1 MTASPLVLT
10 LALFALGALL
20 MALAHRRRHA
30 TAARRREDWVKYAVY
45 LALIGALLG
54 AAALGRW
61 LVGAAVA
68 ALVVGGA
75 VEAGRAFGGGRP
87 GRTWGVRV
95 LAVLFLAAAWGHMLL
110 GPAEVWPRRFAFL
123 VLVTGS
129 TDAFAQIWGMLVGT
143 RKLCPRLSPAKTREG
158 VMGGIGTALAVALGA
173 GFLDAPPEATLRACV
188 GLLTAVAACCG
199 DLLFSFLKRRASIK
213 DFSRVLPG
221 HGGILDRFDSMTLAA
236 PVFHW
241 SRAILGG

>member
-10 LALFALGALL
+10 VALFALGALL

-30 TAARRREDWVKYAVY
+30 PVGRRREDWVKYAVY
-45 LALIGALLG
+45 LALIGGLLG
-54 AAALGRW
+54 AASLGRW
-61 LVGAAVA
+61 LVGLALA

-75 VEAGRAFGGGRP
+75 VEAGRALGRCNSA
-87 GRTWGVRV
+87 RTWAARV
-95 LAVLFLAAAWGHMLL
+95 LAALLLAASWGHMLL
-110 GPAEVWPRRFAFL
+110 GPAGTWPRRFAFL
-123 VLVTGS
+123 VLVTSS
-129 TDAFAQIWGMLVGT
+129 TDAFAQLWGMLLGT

-158 VMGGIGTALAVALGA
+158 MLGGIGTALAVALGA

-188 GLLTAVAACCG
+188 GLLTAAAAFGG
-199 DLLFSFLKRRASIK
+199 DLLFSLLKRRAGIK